1 MHVYFDM
8 DGTIADFYGVEGWLD
23 AIRAEDTR
31 PYECAATLGNI
42 ERLAALCAAYGA
54 TVGVISW
61 LARGSSP
68 DYDKAVRRAKKAWLA
83 DNFPWATEVHIIKHG
98 SPKQFAAKAKTD
110 AILVDDE
117 CRNCEKWTNESKGYY
132 AIRADNAKQ
141 IERDLAE
148 LLPRVRRHRH

>member
-23 AIRAEDTR
+23 AILRGDTM
-31 PYECAATLGNI
+31 PYDTAPTMGNI

-61 LARGSSP
+61 LVRGSTP
-68 DYDKAVRRAKKAWLA
+68 GYDKAVRRAKKAWLA
-83 DNFPWATEVHIIKHG
+83 DNFPWATEIHIIKHG
-98 SPKQFAAKAKTD
+98 TPKQSVAKAKTN
-110 AILVDDE
+110 AVLIDDE
-117 CRNCEKWTNESKGYY
+117 CRNCEKWIDESKGYY
-132 AIRADNAKQ
+132 AIQADSFKQ

-148 LLPRVRRHRH
+148 FLRQHA

>member
-23 AIRAEDTR
+23 AIMRGDTM
-31 PYECAATLGNI
+31 PYDTAPTMGNI

-68 DYDKAVRRAKKAWLA
+68 DYDKAVRRAKRAWLA
-83 DNFPWATEVHIIKHG
+83 DNFPWATEIHIIKHG
-98 SPKQFAAKAKTD
+98 TPKQYAAKAKTD
-110 AILVDDE
+110 AVLIDDE
-117 CRNCEKWTNESKGYY
+117 CRNCEKWIDESKGYY
-132 AIRADNAKQ
+132 AIQADSFKQ

-148 LLPRVRRHRH
+148 FLRRYA

>member
-23 AIRAEDTR
+23 AITRGDTM
-31 PYECAATLGNI
+31 PYDTAPTMGNI

-68 DYDKAVRRAKKAWLA
+68 DYDKAVRRAKRAWLT
-83 DNFPWATEVHIIKHG
+83 DNFPWATEIHIIKHG
-98 SPKQFAAKAKTD
+98 TPKQYAAKAKTD
-110 AILVDDE
+110 AVLIDDE
-117 CRNCEKWTNESKGYY
+117 CRNCEKWIDESKGYY
-132 AIRADNAKQ
+132 AIQADNFKQ

-148 LLPRVRRHRH
+148 FLRRYA

>member
-23 AIRAEDTR
+23 AIHAEDTR

-42 ERLAALCAAYGA
+42 ERLAALCTAYGA

-61 LARGSSP
+61 LARDSSAT
-68 DYDKAVRRAKKAWLA
+68 YDKAVRKAKKKWLA
-83 DNFPWATEVHIIKHG
+83 DNFPWATEIHIIKHG

-110 AILVDDE
+110 AILIDDE
-117 CRNCEKWTNESKGYY
+117 CRNCERWINESKGYY
-132 AIRADNAKQ
+132 AIQADNIKQ
-141 IERDLAE
+141 VERDLAE
-148 LLPRVRRHRH
+148 LLRHCGRE

>member
-23 AIRAEDTR
+23 AIHAEDAR

-61 LARGSSP
+61 LARGSSAN
-68 DYDKAVRRAKKAWLA
+68 YDKAVRRAKKKWLA
-83 DNFPWATEVHIIKHG
+83 DNFPWATEIHIIKHG

-117 CRNCEKWTNESKGYY
+117 CRNCEKWINESKGYY
-132 AIRADNAKQ
+132 AIQADNIKQ
-141 IERDLAE
+141 VERDLAE
-148 LLPRVRRHRH
+148 LLRYYGRD

>member
-8 DGTIADFYGVEGWLD
+8 DGTIADFYGVDGWLD
-23 AIRAEDTR
+23 AIQAEDTR

-61 LARGSSP
+61 LARGSSAS
-68 DYDKAVRRAKKAWLA
+68 YDKAVRRAKKKWLA
-83 DNFPWATEVHIIKHG
+83 DNFPWATEIHIIKHG

-110 AILVDDE
+110 AILIDDE
-117 CRNCEKWTNESKGYY
+117 CRNCEKWIDESKGYY
-132 AIRADNAKQ
+132 AIQADNIRQ
-141 IERDLAE
+141 VERDLAE
-148 LLPRVRRHRH
+148 VLRQYGR